1 MKFYRLCCGLCFVT
15 FAFTSCNG
23 TSLELV
29 NQGNAN
35 ASSSPT
41 NSTDPKNKD
50 TKSDETLYYLDL
62 NKPNIEQSIE
72 REERDVEGSK
82 FVQVEVSEVNNPQ
95 KYPVKFEVSYQ
106 PKDEKKIFLGSFS
119 LFPPNNPGKFI
130 VPTHGKVKGEGKII
144 LSLVASEQAKATDTL
159 RVGVKR
165 IRFRRE

>member
-1 MKFYRLCCGLCFVT
+1 MKFYRLCCGLCLVT
-15 FAFTSCNG
+15 FAFASCNG

-35 ASSSPT
+35 ASSSPA
-41 NSTDPKNKD
+41 NSTNPKNQD
-50 TKSDETLYYLDL
+50 SKSDETLYYLDL
-62 NKPNIEQSIE
+62 NKPNIEQPIE
-72 REERDVEGSK
+72 REDRDVEGSK

-106 PKDEKKIFLGSFS
+106 AKDQKKIFLGSFS

-144 LSLVASEQAKATDTL
+144 LSLVASEQAKGTDTL